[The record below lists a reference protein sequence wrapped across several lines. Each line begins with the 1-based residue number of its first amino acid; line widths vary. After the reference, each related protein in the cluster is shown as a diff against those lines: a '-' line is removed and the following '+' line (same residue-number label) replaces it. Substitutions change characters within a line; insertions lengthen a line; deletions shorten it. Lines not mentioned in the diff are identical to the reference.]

1 MVEEFFVLPKMKANA
16 TFFCVT
22 YTNADIDERANQTKT
37 CDHIVANLDVKVDLW
52 FADSKGGRRRV

>member
-22 YTNADIDERANQTKT
+22 YTNADIDERANERKT
-37 CDHIVANLDVKVDLW
+37 CDPIVANLDAKVDLLL
-52 FADSKGGRRRV
+52 AKSKGGQRRV